1 MDVIE
6 HSLTVNTA
14 LVTHCRTCAA
24 AERRWHVVVPLV
36 LSALAMCALA
46 AFMSSHA
53 GLAFAALMV
62 TGAPPDRR
70 LL

>member
-1 MDVIE
+1 M
-6 HSLTVNTA
+6 
-14 LVTHCRTCAA
+14 
-24 AERRWHVVVPLV
+24 VPLV

-62 TGAPPDRR
+62 TGAVPGRYMIWRQLNQLTSGLHVHFTACP
-70 LL
+70 L